1 MRFSFILIVL
11 LLNGCSLVELK
22 NSENITYKQ
31 YQNTK
36 KNLEISEFQLSGKIS
51 FFVIFWGN
59 KYENYVKK

>member
-11 LLNGCSLVELK
+11 LLNGCASLELK

-36 KNLEISEFQLSGKIS
+36 KNLEISEFQLTGKIS
-51 FFVIFWGN
+51 FFF
-59 KYENYVKK
+59 